1 MLGSHTG
8 TAEASVKKKPTNK
21 QTNVKKE
28 SLLGAMAVA
37 FEKPSQMFN
46 SPQLLCPL
54 NDPKDSKGGKGTD
67 QMNQQDRDVLG
78 NNTLCQVRLILENS
92 GN

>member
-8 TAEASVKKKPTNK
+8 TADASIKKKANK
-21 QTNVKKE
+21 QTNVKE
-28 SLLGAMAVA
+28 SLLGAMAVT
-37 FEKPSQMFN
+37 FEKTSQMFN

-67 QMNQQDRDVLG
+67 QMNQQDRGVLG
-78 NNTLCQVRLILENS
+78 NNTLRQVRLILENP